1 MTNQD
6 IGPRYLT
13 LLILWFAICVSIGL
27 FMVMIWFVPSSASG
41 NPTLGLVLEAATVAP
56 FGLSFLV
63 KQKLLG
69 KAIAEQK
76 LEGVQSAYIPAFALC
91 EASALLGLL
100 DHFINGSKYF
110 YVGFILAGL
119 GMLFHFPQKRHLRA
133 AAGQEF

>member
-27 FMVMIWFVPSSASG
+27 FLVIIYFAGTNAAG
-41 NPTLGLVLEAATVAP
+41 NPSLSLILESATVVP
-56 FGLSFLV
+56 FAVSFLA
-63 KQKLLG
+63 KQLLLG
-69 KAIAEQK
+69 KAVAEQNIDK
-76 LEGVQSAYIPAFALC
+76 VQPAYVMAFALS

-100 DHFINGSKYF
+100 DRFLNGSKYF
-110 YVGFILAGL
+110 YIGFILAGL
-119 GMLFHFPQKRHLRA
+119 GMLFHFPQQRHLRA